1 MLRKSSWLIAPCLAY
16 MLVMYVTPAL
26 IMLYS
31 PFQIGVGSGFTALGE
46 ALVEP
51 SYQRVMMT
59 TFRTAL
65 VVTVL
70 AVLLGYPT
78 AYYLSRLPS
87 EKVGKYMLLIMFPLW
102 TSLLVRTYAWIALLQ
117 DSGVINST
125 LMSAN
130 LISNPIRLLYNS
142 GSVAIGMVQILLPY
156 AIITMYSVMVGI
168 KPRLSQTAQVLGAS
182 PTRAFWHIFLPLSL
196 PGLSAACLLLFI
208 MGLGF
213 FVTPALLG
221 GRRDMMVG
229 TLIQQ
234 QVVLLGDWDSASL
247 LSIMLLAATIILLFV
262 YSRFARLEN
271 LVPASK

>member
-1 MLRKSSWLIAPCLAY
+1 MKKTSWLIVPCIAY
-16 MLVMYVTPAL
+16 MLVMYILPVI

-31 PFQIGVGSGFTALGE
+31 PFQGGVGQGFMSIAE
-46 ALVEP
+46 ALTEP

-65 VVTVL
+65 TVTVF
-70 AVLLGYPT
+70 AILLGYPT

-87 EKVGKYMLLIMFPLW
+87 GQAGKYMLLLMFPLW

-117 DSGVINST
+117 DAGVINS
-125 LMSAN
+125 A
-130 LISNPIRLLYNS
+130 LISADIVSGPVKLLYNS
-142 GSVAIGMVQILLPY
+142 GSVALGMVQILLPY
-156 AIITMYSVMVGI
+156 AIITMYAVMVGI

-182 PTRAFWHIFLPLSL
+182 PARAFWHVFFPLSL
-196 PGLSAACLLLFI
+196 PGLSAACLLVFI

-221 GRRDMMVG
+221 GRRDMMIG
-229 TLIQQ
+229 TMIQQ
-234 QVVLLGDWDSASL
+234 QVVLLGDWNAASV
-247 LSIMLLAATIILLFV
+247 LSIILLIATVLLLFV

-271 LVPASK
+271 LVPAAK